1 MAAPN
6 PKRDPVPS
14 TDESDLTTT
23 AKVLTV
29 SEILKKFGEETTV
42 IHHVELSPR
51 PAGWWRRLLAWV
63 GLK

>member
-1 MAAPN
+1 MDAPN
-6 PKRDPVPS
+6 SKPDAIPS

-29 SEILKKFGEETTV
+29 SKILKKFGEETTMV
-42 IHHVELSPR
+42 RRIEPPPR
-51 PAGWWRRLLAWV
+51 PAGWWRRLLARV

>member
-6 PKRDPVPS
+6 PKPDAIPS

-29 SEILKKFGEETTV
+29 SKILKKFGEETTMV
-42 IHHVELSPR
+42 RRIEPPPR
-51 PAGWWRRLLAWV
+51 RAGWWRRLLAWV